1 MSNDRQVALIT
12 GASSGMGLVY
22 AERLAKRGYDL
33 ILVARRRERLDELAK
48 RLGLET
54 DRSVE
59 VVVADLAN
67 VVDLSRVE
75 KLLSER
81 EDIDVLVN
89 NAGVGALAPMKVVS
103 ADALE
108 NMIKINVVAL
118 TRLSHAVLPGFVR
131 RNRGTIINLAS
142 IIAVIPSPA
151 GAGYSGSKGY
161 VLNFS
166 RSLQMELAKT
176 NVVVQTVLPGPV
188 RTEFFGEAKAPFPDE
203 LFMSAEEVV
212 DSALK
217 ALDNGELV
225 YFPSLEQ
232 KSAWTEFEAARIA
245 LTRELFKPVRP
256 ASQG

>member
-59 VVVADLAN
+59 MVVADLAN
-67 VVDLSRVE
+67 AVDLSRVE

-176 NVVVQTVLPGPV
+176 KPYFRARSEPSSLARRRLPSRTSCSCPQKKWSIPLSRRWTMASSSTSPRSSKNQLGPSSKLHGL
-188 RTEFFGEAKAPFPDE
+188 R
-203 LFMSAEEVV
+203 
-212 DSALK
+212 
-217 ALDNGELV
+217 
-225 YFPSLEQ
+225 
-232 KSAWTEFEAARIA
+232 
-245 LTRELFKPVRP
+245 
-256 ASQG
+256 